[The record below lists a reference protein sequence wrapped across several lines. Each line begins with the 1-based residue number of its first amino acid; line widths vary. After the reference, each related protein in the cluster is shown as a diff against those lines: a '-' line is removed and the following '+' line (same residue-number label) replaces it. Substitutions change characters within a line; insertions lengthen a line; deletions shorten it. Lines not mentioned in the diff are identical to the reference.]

1 VNVAVCCNDVA
12 VATTAL
18 TAAKRNLERASFFL
32 DIHQGTQQ
40 GPGTPDNKRRELPRG
55 ALVFAIGALDAYLS
69 EVAAEVMVAQFERG
83 QATGDGRKVLEAIQR
98 ATPTLAIEL
107 AVAKPEVD
115 RAAALRRA
123 IVEHFYDQ
131 VSNHGAKAVSAT
143 VQRMGKSSSAVW
155 DAVEAAGEASPQQRL
170 DEWTDKRHAII
181 HRGQRPTVNREPA
194 RTCVKLVQTVS
205 LEVDKVASEAKTEAV
220 A

>member
-1 VNVAVCCNDVA
+1 MA

-18 TAAKRNLERASFFL
+18 TAARRNLERATFFL

-55 ALVFAIGALDAYLS
+55 AVVFAIGALDAYLS
-69 EVAAEVMVAQFERG
+69 EVAAEVMVAQFEHG
-83 QATGDGRKVLEAIQR
+83 HATGDSRKILEAIQR
-98 ATPTLAIEL
+98 TTPTLAIEL
-107 AVAKPEVD
+107 AVAQPQVD
-115 RAAALRRA
+115 RVAVLRRA
-123 IVEHFYDQ
+123 IVDHFYDQ

-143 VQRMGKSSSAVW
+143 VQRMGKSSNAVW
-155 DAVEAAGEASPQQRL
+155 QAVEAAGEANPQQRL
-170 DEWTDKRHAII
+170 DEWTDKRHAIV

-194 RTCVKLVQTVS
+194 RTCVKLVETVC
-205 LEVDKVASEAKTEAV
+205 LEVDKVATEAKTEAV